1 MPPTTLDTLPLDI
14 QYSILR
20 YLDLP
25 HPSFIYEHPFLTLSL
40 VSTTLHSAVESHCTH
55 LLHRLLSRF
64 PSTAPK
70 RIPPTNSRRTY
81 LTHTTKRCRFC
92 NTKTTAV
99 AKIFNFIP
107 CCRICDAR
115 QWPEKITLTKARTT
129 YGLSAEMLMARCNWG
144 GYYCV
149 GVYTRMFDEREV
161 RKLAEM
167 VHGDLEA
174 YFERKRLRSEKRRM
188 RKAERVAAVV
198 RNATLAEIVD
208 LTGEGDQGVGGAGS
222 AVPTTARDQGGN
234 NSIPTTTGSG
244 GAGAPGQMMLTGT
257 GGTDNTHPPATGDG
271 GAVAPVNNVVPPP
284 PPPTAEQ
291 VVDER
296 PNRPN
301 RVERFKRPPWM
312 SVDEYYTYEGDI
324 YYPELDGYY

>member
-1 MPPTTLDTLPLDI
+1 MPPTTLDTLPLDV
-14 QYSILR
+14 QYSILC

-25 HPSFIYEHPFLTLSL
+25 RPSFIYDHPFLTLSL
-40 VSTTLHSAVESHCTH
+40 VSPSLLATVESHCTH

-70 RIPPTNSRRTY
+70 LIPPTNSRRTY

-92 NTKTTAV
+92 DTKTTAV

-115 QWPEKITLTKARTT
+115 QWPEKITLTKARMT
-129 YGLSAEMLMARCNWG
+129 YGLSAEMLKARCNWG
-144 GYYCV
+144 AYYCV

-161 RKLAEM
+161 RKLAGV

-174 YFERKRLRSEKRRM
+174 WLERKRLRSEKRRM
-188 RKAERVAAVV
+188 RKAERVVTAA
-198 RNATLAEIVD
+198 RNVTVAGVVD
-208 LTGEGDQGVGGAGS
+208 LTREGDQGVGDAGN
-222 AVPTTARDQGGN
+222 VV
-234 NSIPTTTGSG
+234 PTTTGSG
-244 GAGAPGQMMLTGT
+244 GASAPGQMVLTGT
-257 GGTDNTHPPATGDG
+257 GGTDNTHPPTTGDG
-271 GAVAPVNNVVPPP
+271 GAVAPVNSVVPPP
-284 PPPTAEQ
+284 PTTAEQ

-301 RVERFKRPPWM
+301 RVNRFKRPPWM